1 MDEIKIIRSNR
12 KSISL
17 QVDENC
23 RIIVRAPIWC
33 TRRKIDKFIN
43 EKQDWLSKALEKQQ
57 RRAEKLSDLDEAKIK
72 ELKKYALEYLP
83 ERLDY
88 YSKIMNVSYTG
99 FKVTSA
105 RKRFGSC
112 SGNNSLCFSYML
124 MLYPKEAI
132 DYVVVHELA
141 HIRYKNHQKEFYDFI
156 STVLPDYKER
166 EKLLKM

>member
-43 EKQDWLSKALEKQQ
+43 EKRDWLNKALEKQQ
-57 RRAEKLSDLDEAKIK
+57 RRADKLSDLDETNIK
-72 ELKKYALEYLP
+72 ELKKYAREYLP

-88 YSKIMNVSYTG
+88 FSKIMNVSYTG

-112 SGNNSLCFSYML
+112 SGKNSLCFSYIL